1 MGWPA
6 SCTAS
11 LRTRATHGT
20 AQRPAQTPSKTAVKS
35 DIRKERFPRCAQAR
49 VWPPAGGSRQRTH
62 TTRAQAAGPG
72 AHRVCKEASYLTMAG
87 AMSRPSPQA
96 WLAVLVHLC
105 AAGLAHGWAHGML
118 PSLAQPSLARMRHAA
133 SCALPAGAPRQVH
146 PAQRW
151 AASAGSTESSGDSDQ
166 ALGDAFGRW
175 LADRGASGIGST
187 VRVGRSRTGG
197 WGLIA
202 ARDIARGEPVLVLP
216 LRTLSLSEE
225 SAEESVHRE
234 ELEAVSDALW
244 DIYGSDRAPPR
255 PCSTMREC
263 LGDNECN

>member
-1 MGWPA
+1 M
-6 SCTAS
+6 
-11 LRTRATHGT
+11 
-20 AQRPAQTPSKTAVKS
+20 
-35 DIRKERFPRCAQAR
+35 AR
-49 VWPPAGGSRQRTH
+49 
-62 TTRAQAAGPG
+62 
-72 AHRVCKEASYLTMAG
+72 
-87 AMSRPSPQA
+87 AMSRPSPHA

-105 AAGLAHGWAHGML
+105 AAGLARGFSHGTL
-118 PSLAQPSLARMRHAA
+118 PSLAQPSLARNWHAA
-133 SCALPAGAPRQVH
+133 SCALPAGAPRQVP
-146 PAQRW
+146 PAQLW
-151 AASAGSTESSGDSDQ
+151 AASAGSTESSGDSEQ
-166 ALGDAFGRW
+166 VLADAFVRW

-202 ARDIARGEPVLVLP
+202 TRDIARGEPVLMLP
-216 LRTLSLSEE
+216 LRMLSLSEE

-255 PCSTMREC
+255 PCSTMRGC

>member
-1 MGWPA
+1 
-6 SCTAS
+6 
-11 LRTRATHGT
+11 
-20 AQRPAQTPSKTAVKS
+20 
-35 DIRKERFPRCAQAR
+35 
-49 VWPPAGGSRQRTH
+49 
-62 TTRAQAAGPG
+62 
-72 AHRVCKEASYLTMAG
+72 MAG

-133 SCALPAGAPRQVH
+133 SCTLPASAPRQVH